1 MFETVCL
8 GLQCPQWG
16 LDLQEPVWLPKG
28 PESPGAE
35 LEVRKDAWMEKS
47 TYSWK
52 SDWVNH
58 DMNSFRRRMYGPNLI
73 DVPVK
78 PYTKLLFEEVKNRS
92 FIYCLWFWCL
102 NVWSHILLNWTCAFL
117 FVSVFICIFRSST
130 LSMCSSYSASPCGWL
145 IIIIFTPYAYSS
157 SPLGL
162 SSSHYMRFARWAYS
176 WILDLMIMYLFRP
189 QNG

>member
-1 MFETVCL
+1 MNGEINLFLNIRLSKSWHEFFQETH
-8 GLQCPQWG
+8 
-16 LDLQEPVWLPKG
+16 VW
-28 PESPGAE
+28 A
-35 LEVRKDAWMEKS
+35 KS
-47 TYSWK
+47 YWCACEALHETAVWRGKK
-52 SDWVNH
+52 SV
-58 DMNSFRRRMYGPNLI
+58 F
-73 DVPVK
+73 
-78 PYTKLLFEEVKNRS
+78 
-92 FIYCLWFWCL
+92 
-102 NVWSHILLNWTCAFL
+102 HILPLILMFKCVKSYFINWTCAFL